1 MCGVECMRRV
11 FGNMASFCFASVP
24 PASPPPRE
32 LAAFPAEG
40 AARIVQAEYSAT
52 RIEERLR
59 RSTSSASLEGNDD
72 DDGGSGVGSEP
83 VPGDT
88 TVLHIDEIADLLLHL
103 TGRTWTGAEVRILLE
118 RLDIAAAD
126 PTGAI
131 LFDSF
136 FLASFRS
143 AQSEDWAMAPRELR
157 GKLDFPTFERSAK
170 RLGHGPAARELFRQ
184 FDVERVGMACMEE
197 TLALDVARARM
208 LSATAKSFLLA
219 CIYTDKSDDGA
230 QLLAPAHLSA
240 HETRLPA
247 SERYAGH
254 GVSPSGTGETVI
266 RIKDGA
272 LRKATRRH
280 TSRAARTSLAAEQ
293 SQGRSGDSSGRSSPT
308 SPRDGWSKI
317 PFPRVNITGFGF
329 AHNGMSVTAFQPP
342 PVKARYLEPTMSS
355 KLSLLPSSPSGPSR
369 PSEAKLARP
378 SSAAAAEA
386 SVRLDARRQRAL
398 PDYGSRYLPDA
409 TRASSTKDGPLN
421 RSRPKQVAVPATL
434 TSPTGVPR
442 SGLQM
447 SPHRRSMTTQMR
459 PRTAGAAWSSTP
471 ATVHSLGE
479 LNRAYGFSGSRWTSK
494 GSPSPPANNDRGSSS
509 PWVDRSETNAFIAG
523 LTVRG
528 YPI

>member
-143 AQSEDWAMAPRELR
+143 AQSEDWAMAPRAAA

-197 TLALDVARARM
+197 TLALDVARAHAERDGKELLVGM
-208 LSATAKSFLLA
+208 YLHRQIRRRRPTTGASPSVGARDTVARLRTVCRAWCVAVSDRRDGHPNQRRSAAKGDATPHVARS
-219 CIYTDKSDDGA
+219 SDFARCRAKPGA
-230 QLLAPAHLSA
+230 Q
-240 HETRLPA
+240 
-247 SERYAGH
+247 
-254 GVSPSGTGETVI
+254 
-266 RIKDGA
+266 
-272 LRKATRRH
+272 
-280 TSRAARTSLAAEQ
+280 
-293 SQGRSGDSSGRSSPT
+293 
-308 SPRDGWSKI
+308 
-317 PFPRVNITGFGF
+317 
-329 AHNGMSVTAFQPP
+329 
-342 PVKARYLEPTMSS
+342 
-355 KLSLLPSSPSGPSR
+355 
-369 PSEAKLARP
+369 
-378 SSAAAAEA
+378 
-386 SVRLDARRQRAL
+386 RRQ
-398 PDYGSRYLPDA
+398 
-409 TRASSTKDGPLN
+409 
-421 RSRPKQVAVPATL
+421 
-434 TSPTGVPR
+434 
-442 SGLQM
+442 
-447 SPHRRSMTTQMR
+447 
-459 PRTAGAAWSSTP
+459 
-471 ATVHSLGE
+471 
-479 LNRAYGFSGSRWTSK
+479 
-494 GSPSPPANNDRGSSS
+494 
-509 PWVDRSETNAFIAG
+509 
-523 LTVRG
+523 
-528 YPI
+528 